1 MIYAEING
9 VIKKLDN
16 QLPLEAWGVTD
27 IKLWEASSS
36 APDPLQS
43 ALNSLHYLINLVEGV
58 EMKVAIVK
66 DEKGSATNGGDFV
79 AGAWRKRDLNS
90 ELDPDNLVNISNNS
104 IIVNTA
110 GTYFVVASA
119 PATEVYYH
127 VTRLLKN
134 GVEVAQ
140 GDTADCVAN
149 HVVTRSRVSWVGSL
163 AVNDVLTLE
172 HKSYQTKLVYGFGYA
187 STITSTNIYSVVEL
201 FRLGG

>member
-9 VIKKLDN
+9 VIKKLDK

-58 EMKVAIVK
+58 DMKVAIVR
-66 DEKGSATNGGDFV
+66 DEKGSATNGGDFS
-79 AGAWRKRDLNS
+79 AGAWRKRDLNTK
-90 ELDPDNLVNISNNS
+90 LDPDNLVTVTSNN
-104 IIVNTA
+104 IVINVA
-110 GTYFVVASA
+110 GIYYVAASA

-127 VTRLLKN
+127 NVRLLRN
-134 GVEVAQ
+134 GVEIAL
-140 GDTADCVAN
+140 GENADCIAA

-172 HKSYQTKLVYGFGYA
+172 HKSYQTKLTYGFGYA